1 MLIGFATRAP
11 VPASVCENDA
21 GRRMISPGFVE
32 DALAC
37 VRARDLSAVPL
48 LAAADLPETVREP
61 VSAEQYGV
69 LWRAIALAL
78 DDEFLGL
85 GLRPLRPGSF
95 ALLCQCV
102 LHTATLEQALRRTL
116 RFLNVM
122 LEEPAGELG
131 VHEGQ
136 AQIVLRERGPA
147 RSAFAYRTYWIILHG
162 IACWLVGRRISLR
175 LVDFRCGEPD
185 RGAEYRQF
193 FGAPVAFGQSVSRL
207 AFDAEFL
214 RLPVIREEK
223 ALKEFLQRAPANIL
237 VRYRHDAGLA
247 AGVRRRLRAAAPA
260 LWPRFEDMARQMRL
274 PASTLRRRLREEGQ
288 SYQSIK
294 DEIRRDGAM
303 ALLADGT
310 RPVAEIAE
318 ALGFAEPSAFHR
330 AFRKWTA
337 LSPAAFRRSR
347 AGGGGP

>member
-1 MLIGFATRAP
+1 MRVP
-11 VPASVCENDA
+11 VPAAVSQNDA

-37 VRARDLSAVPL
+37 VRARGLDPTSL
-48 LAAADLPETVREP
+48 LATAGLPSVVREP

-69 LWRAIALAL
+69 LWREIALAL
-78 DDEFLGL
+78 DDEFLTL
-85 GLRPLRPGSF
+85 GLRPMRPGSF
-95 ALLCQCV
+95 TLLCQCV
-102 LHTATLEQALRRTL
+102 LHCVSLEQALRRAL

-122 LEEPAGELG
+122 LEEPAGELTVTDG
-131 VHEGQ
+131 VAE
-136 AQIVLRERGPA
+136 IILRERGPA

-214 RLPVIREEK
+214 RLPVIRQEK

-237 VRYRHDAGLA
+237 VRYRHDAGLT
-247 AGVRRRLRAAAPA
+247 AGVRRRLRDVAPVQ
-260 LWPRFEDMARQMRL
+260 WPRFEDLARQMRL
-274 PASTLRRRLREEGQ
+274 PSSTLRRRLREEGQ

-294 DEIRRDGAM
+294 DEIRRDRAM
-303 ALLADGT
+303 ALLAEGT

-330 AFRKWTA
+330 AFRKWA
-337 LSPAAFRRSR
+337 AMSPAAFRRSR
-347 AGGGGP
+347 SVAPGP